1 VDERAVAG
9 VPSWAMSDQGD
20 EDRRRL
26 PPGDGGR
33 TMQID
38 ALADTD
44 AVLEDSPSEEPED
57 GESSEAAFDGPPLP
71 SRAPPPLPKRGPKK
85 SVVVGA
91 LAVVMVLA
99 VGAAFAASNF
109 VSPEVAVVPVAHPPA
124 APAASPPI
132 EAPPVAAPPRTP
144 ITIEEIEITGGADT
158 DAGVP

>member
-1 VDERAVAG
+1 
-9 VPSWAMSDQGD
+9 
-20 EDRRRL
+20 
-26 PPGDGGR
+26 
-33 TMQID
+33 MQID

-57 GESSEAAFDGPPLP
+57 GESSEAAFDGPPVP

-85 SVVVGA
+85 SVVIGA

-109 VSPEVAVVPVAHPPA
+109 VSPAVVVPAAHPPA
-124 APAASPPI
+124 APAAAPPI
-132 EAPPVAAPPRTP
+132 EAPPVAAPPVAAPPRTP

-158 DAGVP
+158 DAGVS